1 MRPLARVLP
10 PWRSVL
16 AVVAHPDDESF
27 GLGAVLSSFVDAG
40 ANVCVVCF
48 TRGEASTLH
57 GVEGD
62 LAQVREGELRSAA
75 KELGLAQVRL
85 LSYPDGDLM
94 SVDQAWLRAEI
105 SADVSDFAVD
115 GLVVF
120 DPSGVTSHPDHQ
132 AATLAATQAGQEL
145 GLGVLG
151 WTLPANV
158 AAVLAEEF
166 AVPFIGHQQQD
177 VDLIIDVDRGP
188 QLKAVQCHPS
198 QAVPGSALWRRLALL
213 GDHEHLR
220 WLALSS

>member
-1 MRPLARVLP
+1 MRSGTQTLP
-10 PWRSVL
+10 PWKSVL

-27 GLGAVLSSFVDAG
+27 GLGAVLSSFVEAG
-40 ANVCVVCF
+40 AVVSVLCF
-48 TRGEASTLH
+48 TRGEASSLH
-57 GVEGD
+57 GVQGD
-62 LAQVREGELRSAA
+62 LAQVREGELHAAA

-85 LSYPDGDLM
+85 LSYPDGDLV

-105 SADVSDFAVD
+105 SADVRDFAVD

-132 AATLAATQAGQEL
+132 AATHAAMRAGKEF

-151 WTLPANV
+151 WTLPSSV
-158 AAVLAEEF
+158 AEVLAQEF
-166 AVPFIGHQQQD
+166 GAPFVGHQPKE
-177 VDLIIDVDRGP
+177 VDLIIGVDRGP

-220 WLALSS
+220 WLVLPS

>member
-1 MRPLARVLP
+1 MRSGTQILP
-10 PWRSVL
+10 PWKSVL

-27 GLGAVLSSFVDAG
+27 GLGAVLSSFVEAG
-40 ANVCVVCF
+40 AVVSVLCF
-48 TRGEASTLH
+48 TRGEASSLR

-62 LAQVREGELRSAA
+62 LAQVREGELHAAA

-85 LSYPDGDLM
+85 LSYPDGDLA

-105 SADVSDFAVD
+105 SADVRDFAID

-132 AATLAATQAGQEL
+132 AATQAATHAGQEL

-151 WTLPANV
+151 WTLPSSV
-158 AAVLAEEF
+158 AEVLAQEF
-166 AVPFIGHQQQD
+166 DAPFVGHQPKE
-177 VDLIIDVDRGP
+177 VDLIIGVDRGP